1 MPRLRKGCGRG
12 NTSALMLRRVLKAG
26 ARTRK
31 DGNELVRSCKNEC
44 RRGGAGRVGVEMKSR
59 IGNEPRIPWDSCAS
73 KKAFSVTRPASLAL
87 FSFSPGGHE
96 SEAGQQPEEESQ
108 RD

>member
-1 MPRLRKGCGRG
+1 MSVGGEGGESRG
-12 NTSALMLRRVLKAG
+12 
-26 ARTRK
+26 
-31 DGNELVRSCKNEC
+31 GNE
-44 RRGGAGRVGVEMKSR
+44 SR
-59 IGNEPRIPWDSCAS
+59 IGNEPRILWDLCAS
-73 KKAFSVTRPASLAL
+73 KKAFSVTRPSSLAL